1 MCRCGEMFIFAEMAM
16 PDEACSV
23 SLFKHNMKSFTIN
36 IYGEPKR
43 HPLCNLPDP
52 PNSQSTSVQ
61 KQPLNT
67 TNRLVMCQS
76 LCLCHLKEKIKINNL
91 KPVLTRFHYASNCA
105 GNFFWNQ
112 QLTSIDLL
120 SDKDLESGSRLSEN
134 CFVMLVEC
142 CQTEFNQELF

>member
-1 MCRCGEMFIFAEMAM
+1 MSYFVMCRCGEMFIFAEMAL

-23 SLFKHNMKSFTIN
+23 SLFKHNIKSFTIN

-61 KQPLNT
+61 KQPLTT

-76 LCLCHLKEKIKINNL
+76 LCLWHLKEKIKINYL
-91 KPVLTRFHYASNCA
+91 KPVLTRFQVNVLSHN
-105 GNFFWNQ
+105 N
-112 QLTSIDLL
+112 SIDSVLQ
-120 SDKDLESGSRLSEN
+120 
-134 CFVMLVEC
+134 VI
-142 CQTEFNQELF
+142 LFGTNNWHQSICYQIKI